1 MAFLDNSGDIIL
13 DAVLTDTGRM
23 RLAKGDGSFKIVK
36 FALGDDEINYGLF
49 DKNHESGSAYY
60 DLQIMQS
67 PILEAFTNNTSI
79 LKHKL
84 MSFPRTNLLYLPVIK
99 LNDIAQ
105 PAAVLTSASGTV
117 SAVAPTNEA
126 SSGTGIFILP
136 ANTDTEN
143 KLKTNGELFSTA
155 GSPGILSPGR
165 FIVTAQGEDTSEK
178 SFKASLEADLIETQ
192 YIVQLDSRLCSLT
205 NSNLSD
211 NAISPSYI
219 DDDLVASY
227 YLTLDNNTEYVTNLP
242 IPSQDNQTPEEAVI
256 AGPKGTQLNFNLKS
270 TEEIKTGTHF
280 FETLGG
286 GAAGGLTIVND
297 PNDATKN
304 KTYYFID
311 TNVRV
316 TGATTG
322 YSIDIPVRV
331 MKYYT
336 TP

>member
-49 DKNHESGSAYY
+49 NKNDERGSAYY
-60 DLQIMQS
+60 DLAIMQS
-67 PILEAFTNNTSI
+67 PVLEAFTNNTSI

-99 LNDIAQ
+99 LNDISEK
-105 PAAVLTSASGTV
+105 AVVLESTSGTV
-117 SAVAPTNEA
+117 SAVAPTTTNT
-126 SSGTGIFILP
+126 SGTGIFILP
-136 ANTDTEN
+136 ANTSTEN
-143 KLKTNGELFSTA
+143 ELKTNNELFANA
-155 GSPGILSPGR
+155 GSPGILSSNTH
-165 FIVTAQGEDTSEK
+165 IVTVQGEDTSEK
-178 SFKASLEADLIETQ
+178 TFKIEVESDLMETQ

-205 NSNLSD
+205 NSNMSD

-219 DDDLVASY
+219 DDDLMASY
-227 YLTLDNNTEYVTNLP
+227 YLTLDNNKEYVTHLK
-242 IPSQDNQTPEEAVI
+242 IPTGDDQTPEEAVI
-256 AGPKGTQLNFNLKS
+256 AGPKGTQLDFNLKP

-286 GAAGGLTIVND
+286 GQAGDLTIIND
-297 PNDATKN
+297 PNDASKN
-304 KTYYFID
+304 KDYYFID

-322 YSIDIPVRV
+322 YSIDIPVRI

-336 TP
+336 P

>member
-36 FALGDDEINYGLF
+36 FALGDDEINYELF
-49 DKNHESGSAYY
+49 DKNDSRGSAYY
-60 DLQIMQS
+60 DLAIMQS
-67 PILEAFTNNTSI
+67 PVLEAFTNNTSI

-99 LNDIAQ
+99 LNDFAS
-105 PAAVLTSASGTV
+105 PAAVLTSSGGTV
-117 SAVAPTNEA
+117 SAVAPTEGA
-126 SSGTGIFILP
+126 TSGKGIYILP
-136 ANTDTEN
+136 ANTDTSN
-143 KLKTNGELFSTA
+143 KLETAGELFSAA
-155 GSPGILSPGR
+155 GSPGILSPSR
-165 FIVTAQGEDTSEK
+165 YILTVQGEDTEEK
-178 SFKASLEADLIETQ
+178 SFKQEIESDLMETQ

-205 NSNLSD
+205 NFTQSD

-227 YLTLDNNTEYVTNLP
+227 YLTRDNNTGYVSNLQ
-242 IPSQDNQTPEEAVI
+242 IPTGDEQSPSEAII
-256 AGPKGTQLNFNLKS
+256 AGPKGTKLVFNLKP
-270 TEEIKTGTHF
+270 TEEIRTGTHF

-286 GAAGGLTIVND
+286 GVNGDITIIND
-297 PNDATKN
+297 PNDASKN
-304 KTYYFID
+304 KDYYFID

-336 TP
+336 

>member
-49 DKNHESGSAYY
+49 NKDDSRGSAYY
-60 DLQIMQS
+60 DLAIMQS
-67 PILEAFTNNTSI
+67 PVLEAFTNNTSI

-105 PAAVLTSASGTV
+105 PAAVLGVTTPGTV
-117 SAVAPTNEA
+117 DSVTPTNEGL
-126 SSGTGIFILP
+126 SGTGIFILP

-143 KLKTNGELFSTA
+143 KLKTNNELFSNA
-155 GSPGILSPGR
+155 GSPGILSSNTH
-165 FIVTAQGEDTSEK
+165 IVTVQGEDTPEK
-178 SFKASLEADLIETQ
+178 TFKIEVESDLMETQ

-205 NSNLSD
+205 NSTMSD
-211 NAISPSYI
+211 TAISPSYI

-227 YLTLDNNTEYVTNLP
+227 YLTLDNNTEYVTQLK
-242 IPSQDNQTPEEAVI
+242 IPTGDNQTPEEAVI
-256 AGPKGTQLNFNLKS
+256 AGPKGTQLDFNLKP

-286 GAAGGLTIVND
+286 GQNGDITINS
-297 PNDATKN
+297 KN
-304 KTYYFID
+304 YYFID

-336 TP
+336 

>member
-49 DKNHESGSAYY
+49 DKNHASGSAYY
-60 DLQIMQS
+60 DLAIMQS
-67 PILEAFTNNTSI
+67 PVLEAFTNNTSI

-99 LNDIAQ
+99 LNDLSEK
-105 PAAVLTSASGTV
+105 AVVLETSGGTV
-117 SAVAPTNEA
+117 SAVAPTNA
-126 SSGTGIFILP
+126 NTSGTGIFILP
-136 ANTDTEN
+136 ANTETEN
-143 KLKTNGELFSTA
+143 ELNAKGELFSNA
-155 GSPGILSPGR
+155 GSPGILSSNTH
-165 FIVTAQGEDTSEK
+165 IVTVQGEDTPEK
-178 SFKASLEADLIETQ
+178 TFKIEVESDLMETQ

-205 NSNLSD
+205 NSTMSD
-211 NAISPSYI
+211 TAISPSYI
-219 DDDLVASY
+219 DDDLMASY
-227 YLTLDNNTEYVTNLP
+227 YLTLDNNTGYVSQLKLP
-242 IPSQDNQTPEEAVI
+242 TGDKQTIEEAVI
-256 AGPKGTQLNFNLKS
+256 AGPKGTQLDFNLKP

-286 GAAGGLTIVND
+286 GVNGDITIIND
-297 PNDATKN
+297 PNDASKN
-304 KTYYFID
+304 KDYYFID

-336 TP
+336 T

>member
-49 DKNHESGSAYY
+49 DKNHASGSAYY
-60 DLQIMQS
+60 DLAIMQS
-67 PILEAFTNNTSI
+67 PVLEAFTNNTSI

-105 PAAVLTSASGTV
+105 PAAVLTAAAGTV
-117 SAVAPTNEA
+117 SAVAPTNEG

-136 ANTDTEN
+136 ANTDTSN
-143 KLKTNGELFSTA
+143 KLETTGELFSAA
-155 GSPGILSPGR
+155 GSPGILSSDR
-165 FIVTAQGEDTSEK
+165 HIITAQGEDTTEK
-178 SFKASLEADLIETQ
+178 TFKQQVEADLMETQ

-205 NSNLSD
+205 NSNMSD

-227 YLTLDNNTEYVTNLP
+227 YLTLDNNTDYVTELSVP
-242 IPSQDNQTPEEAVI
+242 TADDQTPSEAVI
-256 AGPKGTQLNFNLKS
+256 AGPKGTQLAFNLKP
-270 TEEIKTGTHF
+270 TEEIRTGTHF

-286 GAAGGLTIVND
+286 GVAGDITINS
-297 PNDATKN
+297 KN
-304 KTYYFID
+304 YYFID

-336 TP
+336 T

>member
-49 DKNHESGSAYY
+49 NKNDSRGSAYY
-60 DLQIMQS
+60 DLAIMQS
-67 PILEAFTNNTSI
+67 PVLEAFTNNTSI

-105 PAAVLTSASGTV
+105 PAAVLTAASGTV
-117 SAVAPTNEA
+117 SVVAPTNES

-136 ANTDTEN
+136 ANTDTSN
-143 KLKTNGELFSTA
+143 KLETTGELFSAA

-165 FIVTAQGEDTSEK
+165 FIVTNQGEDTTEK
-178 SFKASLEADLIETQ
+178 SFKQQLESDLMETQ

-205 NSNLSD
+205 NITMSD

-227 YLTLDNNTEYVTNLP
+227 YLTLDNNTEYV
-242 IPSQDNQTPEEAVI
+242 SQISVPTGDEQTPQEAVI
-256 AGPKGTQLNFNLKS
+256 AGPKGTRLVFNLKP

-286 GAAGGLTIVND
+286 GTAGDLTINGKD
-297 PNDATKN
+297 
-304 KTYYFID
+304 YYFID

-336 TP
+336 

>member
-49 DKNHESGSAYY
+49 NKNDERGSAYY

-67 PILEAFTNNTSI
+67 PVLEAFTNNTSI

-99 LNDIAQ
+99 LNDISS
-105 PAAVLTSASGTV
+105 PAVVLTSAGGTV
-117 SAVAPTNEA
+117 SAVAPTNES

-136 ANTDTEN
+136 ANTDTSN
-143 KLKTNGELFSTA
+143 KLETTGELFASA
-155 GSPGILSPGR
+155 GSPGILSSDR
-165 FIVTAQGEDTSEK
+165 HIVTAQGEDTTEK
-178 SFKASLEADLIETQ
+178 SFKQQLESDLIESQ

-205 NSNLSD
+205 NSNMSD

-227 YLTLDNNTEYVTNLP
+227 YLTLDNNTEYVTQLSVPTN
-242 IPSQDNQTPEEAVI
+242 DEQTPSEAVI
-256 AGPKGTQLNFNLKS
+256 AGPKGTQLAFNLKT

-286 GAAGGLTIVND
+286 GAAGDLTING
-297 PNDATKN
+297 KN
-304 KTYYFID
+304 YYFID

-336 TP
+336 

>member
-49 DKNHESGSAYY
+49 NKDDSRGSAYY
-60 DLQIMQS
+60 DLAIMQS
-67 PILEAFTNNTSI
+67 PVLEAFTNNTSI

-105 PAAVLTSASGTV
+105 PAAVLTVTTPGTV
-117 SAVAPTNEA
+117 DSVAATNES

-136 ANTDTEN
+136 ANIDTSN
-143 KLKTNGELFSTA
+143 KLETPTEAFSSA
-155 GSPGILSPGR
+155 GSPGILSSDR
-165 FIVTAQGEDTSEK
+165 HIITAQGEDTTEK
-178 SFKASLEADLIETQ
+178 TFKQQVEADLMETQ

-205 NSNLSD
+205 NSNMSD

-227 YLTLDNNTEYVTNLP
+227 YLTLDNNKGYVTELSVP
-242 IPSQDNQTPEEAVI
+242 TEDDQTPSEAVI
-256 AGPKGTQLNFNLKS
+256 AGPKGTQLAFNLKP
-270 TEEIKTGTHF
+270 TEEIRTGTHF

-286 GAAGGLTIVND
+286 GAAGDITINSKD
-297 PNDATKN
+297 
-304 KTYYFID
+304 YYFID

-336 TP
+336 

>member
-1 MAFLDNSGDIIL
+1 
-13 DAVLTDTGRM
+13 
-23 RLAKGDGSFKIVK
+23 
-36 FALGDDEINYGLF
+36 
-49 DKNHESGSAYY
+49 
-60 DLQIMQS
+60 
-67 PILEAFTNNTSI
+67 
-79 LKHKL
+79 

-105 PAAVLTSASGTV
+105 PAAVLGITTPGTV
-117 SAVAPTNEA
+117 DTVAPTNEG

-136 ANTDTEN
+136 ANTDTSN
-143 KLKTNGELFSTA
+143 KLETSGELFSA
-155 GSPGILSPGR
+155 QGSPGILSPGR
-165 FIVTAQGEDTSEK
+165 FIVTNQGEDTPEK
-178 SFKASLEADLIETQ
+178 SFKQQLESDLMETQ

-205 NSNLSD
+205 NITMSD

-227 YLTLDNNTEYVTNLP
+227 YLTLDNNTEYVTQLS
-242 IPSQDNQTPEEAVI
+242 IPTEDDQTPSEAVI
-256 AGPKGTQLNFNLKS
+256 AGPKGTQLVFNLKP

-286 GAAGGLTIVND
+286 GENGDITINS
-297 PNDATKN
+297 KN
-304 KTYYFID
+304 YYFID

-336 TP
+336 T